1 MRVVVGWIVLGTLL
15 AVSVLGAISAQNN
28 RVAIWM
34 VLTAAVAAG
43 LGGMI
48 TAVESVP
55 RSDGKRL
62 LLSVL
67 RPMLSVAAGVA
78 ALLSTMAAGCDDEA
92 GVPSWER
99 CHTWLDTPTVDWP
112 GASLFALALALGV
125 GYLVWWLFGRVFPDR
140 VE

>member
-34 VLTAAVAAG
+34 VLAAAVAAG

-48 TAVESVP
+48 TEVESVP
-55 RSDGKRL
+55 RSDGERV

-67 RPMLSVAAGVA
+67 RPNVVRRSGRGHPPEHH
-78 ALLSTMAAGCDDEA
+78 GC
-92 GVPSWER
+92 R
-99 CHTWLDTPTVDWP
+99 L
-112 GASLFALALALGV
+112 
-125 GYLVWWLFGRVFPDR
+125 R
-140 VE
+140 